1 MSDIHIL
8 LSTRSQTT
16 YQLGGAFRIGTGQLY
31 EAYDQHGQR
40 YWVKYVA
47 AHDEAAIARLRYE
60 AIILGKLQ
68 HNGIIRLLDRG
79 RNKQAF
85 FLVLAPAHG
94 RSLADIAGS
103 KPIPVHTALNIAIQ
117 LTDVLNYLHGQG
129 IICRTLTPASLYLDH
144 LGRIT
149 LIDLSDTWDE
159 ISPPR
164 TGDLII
170 NASYLS
176 PEEAGGAVAE
186 RRSDIYVYGILL
198 FELLAGHPPFQSA
211 NRGDLALQHLLT
223 PPPNLEDLRPDV
235 PTDLAAIVRRCL
247 AKSPGQRYNNTLVLQ
262 EALNR
267 IGKAEAEPLP
277 ELQPTITPWRWL
289 RRQTNQSVSHTME
302 GSES

>member
-16 YQLGGAFRIGTGQLY
+16 YQIGGTFRVGTEQLY
-31 EAYDQHGQR
+31 EAHDQHGQR
-40 YWVKYVA
+40 YWIKYVA
-47 AHDEAAIARLRYE
+47 AQDEAAIARLRYE

-79 RNKQAF
+79 RNKHVF
-85 FLVLAPAHG
+85 FLVLEPAHG
-94 RSLADIAGS
+94 RSLADITGS
-103 KPIPVHTALNIAIQ
+103 KPVPVHTTLNIAIQ
-117 LTDVLNYLHGQG
+117 LTEILHYLHGQG
-129 IICRTLTPASLYLDH
+129 IICRTLTPGSLYLDH

-149 LIDLSDTWDE
+149 LINLSDTWDE
-159 ISPPR
+159 VSPPR
-164 TGDLII
+164 TGDVIV

-176 PEEAGGAVAE
+176 PEEAGGATAE

-223 PPPNLEDLRPDV
+223 PPPALEEIRPDI
-235 PTDLAAIVRRCL
+235 PPELATIVRRCL
-247 AKSPGQRYNNTLVLQ
+247 AKSPGQRFSNTIVLQ
-262 EALNR
+262 EALQR
-267 IGKAEAEPLP
+267 IGKTEAEPLP
-277 ELQPTITPWRWL
+277 EAQPSITPWRWL
-289 RRQTNQSVSHTME
+289 RRQTNQQVAHSME